1 MVIPDALVSLCSF
14 PAVNFKGACTRGDRK
29 THMEV
34 HLVRLVH
41 TLAVDTPS
49 PFCTAGAV
57 CPREVFG
64 LAHQQAAGGARAPE
78 GRASAGRIKA
88 VFGLLPERKLALPVG
103 IIQGPG
109 EI

>member
-1 MVIPDALVSLCSF
+1 
-14 PAVNFKGACTRGDRK
+14 
-29 THMEV
+29 MEV

-49 PFCTAGAV
+49 PFRTAGAV

-78 GRASAGRIKA
+78 GRASAGRI
-88 VFGLLPERKLALPVG
+88 
-103 IIQGPG
+103 
-109 EI
+109 